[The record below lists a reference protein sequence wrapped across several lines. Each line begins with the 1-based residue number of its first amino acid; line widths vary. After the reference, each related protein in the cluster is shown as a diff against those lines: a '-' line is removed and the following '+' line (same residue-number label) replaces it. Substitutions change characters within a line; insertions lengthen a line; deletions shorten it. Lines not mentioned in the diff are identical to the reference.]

1 MDRSEAYRL
10 LTEEMNRLAGLET
23 GRLTTLC
30 DTTTE
35 IDRRGVSGILY
46 RVEMVGEQ
54 IADTRFAIV
63 GKIHDNDTYR
73 FSLLEER
80 LEFDAGADD

>member
-10 LTEEMNRLAGLET
+10 LTEEMNRLAGLEPD
-23 GRLTTLC
+23 RLTALC
-30 DTTTE
+30 ETTTE
-35 IDRRGVSGILY
+35 IDRQGAGGTLY
-46 RVEMVGEQ
+46 RLELVVERIAGE
-54 IADTRFAIV
+54 RFVVV

-80 LEFDAGADD
+80 LEFEAGKND